1 MADADASI
9 DVDMLAH
16 EPVEDADD
24 VEMLAHEPV
33 EDADDAQ
40 CGTTS
45 DVELI
50 AASANGANRD
60 IDPNSITKKF
70 DRPFIPAQKDPLS
83 ALGEV
88 FYEKAVKRNGFAV
101 VVPPA
106 QNRWEYK
113 VYKEEDE
120 VDEILEEYDD
130 AGFIEY
136 LVLFSDGSED
146 VVSLLFGLP
155 FFNTCNLDPH
165 FQYF

>member
-9 DVDMLAH
+9 
-16 EPVEDADD
+16 D

-33 EDADDAQ
+33 ENADDAQ

-50 AASANGANRD
+50 ADSANGANRD
-60 IDPNSITKKF
+60 IDPDSTTIQV
-70 DRPFIPAQKDPLS
+70 DRPFTPAQKDSSVPFS

-88 FYEKAVKRNGFAV
+88 FYEKAVMRNGFAV

-113 VYKEEDE
+113 VYKEDDE

-146 VVSLLFGLP
+146 VVSLLFGPPILQ
-155 FFNTCNLDPH
+155 H
-165 FQYF
+165 K